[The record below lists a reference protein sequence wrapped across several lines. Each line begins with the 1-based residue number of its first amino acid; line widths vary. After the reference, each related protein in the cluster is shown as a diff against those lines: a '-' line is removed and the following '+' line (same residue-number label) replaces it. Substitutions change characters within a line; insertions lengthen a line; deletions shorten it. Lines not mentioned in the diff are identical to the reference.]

1 VTLLGRMQRL
11 TSSWLFKVLFAL
23 IAVGVVWLAAAFFEY
38 RYERNLAKA
47 AIRTVGDIQVGY
59 STQALTE
66 LMLKPYAKFRVGG
79 SDNAIQL
86 AFVNRRW
93 LQPLRSPTQWIY
105 ITVEFTDGVVS
116 SRSFQFLDQPRRR
129 ASISQRVLLS
139 ADMLHLGGYMSHRKI
154 GSAGDPASP
163 FFVTD
168 VREDLQVPEALRS
181 RDWQFDLQCFRFVTS
196 CKDLRGVLA
205 GANPQ

>member
-1 VTLLGRMQRL
+1 MQRL
-11 TSSWLFKVLFAL
+11 TFSSPLFKVLFAW
-23 IAVGVVWLAAAFFEY
+23 IALCVIWFAAAFFEY
-38 RYERNLAKA
+38 LYERNLAKA

-66 LMLKPYAKFRVGG
+66 VKLAPYAKFRVPGPE
-79 SDNAIQL
+79 NAIQL

-105 ITVEFTDGVVS
+105 ITVEFTDGLVS

-129 ASISQRVLLS
+129 ASISQRIRLS
-139 ADMLHLGGYMSHRKI
+139 ADMLHLGEYMSHRKI
-154 GSAGDPASP
+154 GTAGDPASP
-163 FFVTD
+163 YFVTD
-168 VREDLQVPEALRS
+168 IREDLQVPEEQRS
-181 RDWQFDLQCFRFVTS
+181 RDWQFNLDCFRFMTS

-205 GANPQ
+205 GAHPQ

>member
-1 VTLLGRMQRL
+1 
-11 TSSWLFKVLFAL
+11 
-23 IAVGVVWLAAAFFEY
+23 
-38 RYERNLAKA
+38 
-47 AIRTVGDIQVGY
+47 
-59 STQALTE
+59 
-66 LMLKPYAKFRVGG
+66 
-79 SDNAIQL
+79 
-86 AFVNRRW
+86 
-93 LQPLRSPTQWIY
+93 
-105 ITVEFTDGVVS
+105 
-116 SRSFQFLDQPRRR
+116 
-129 ASISQRVLLS
+129 
-139 ADMLHLGGYMSHRKI
+139 MLHLGGYMSHRKI

>member
-1 VTLLGRMQRL
+1 MQRTF
-11 TSSWLFKVLFAL
+11 TSRLFKIFLIL
-23 IAVGVVWLAAAFFEY
+23 IAVCALWLTAAFFEY
-38 RYERNLAKA
+38 LYERNLANA
-47 AIRTVGDIQVGY
+47 AIRTVGDIRVGY
-59 STQALTE
+59 STQAQTE
-66 LMLKPYAKFRVGG
+66 LMLAPYAKFQVRSPG
-79 SDNAIQL
+79 NAIQL

-93 LQPLRSPTQWIY
+93 LQPLRQPTQWIY